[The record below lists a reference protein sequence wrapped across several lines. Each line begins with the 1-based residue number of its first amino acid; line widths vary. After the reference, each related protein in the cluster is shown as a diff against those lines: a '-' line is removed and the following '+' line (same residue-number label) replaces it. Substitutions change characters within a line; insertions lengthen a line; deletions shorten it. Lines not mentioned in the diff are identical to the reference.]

1 MSRKEPSFAERQ
13 QTSSKARQLQMEKIR
28 VITVANEAGSAERVA
43 ARLEAEK
50 ALQIRTEERKKIK
63 RDAATLRAA
72 EQAAEQARRVAAAAE
87 EKIRRDAERIARAAA
102 EEALKIEQKAA
113 RDSKYA
119 ARKARQK

>member
-28 VITVANEAGSAERVA
+28 VMTVANEAGSAERVA
-43 ARLEAEK
+43 ARL
-50 ALQIRTEERKKIK
+50 K
-63 RDAATLRAA
+63 RDAAILRAA

-119 ARKARQK
+119 ARKARQR